1 MKQLLQLI
9 SIHLKEF
16 YREPGII
23 FWAILF
29 PILMAWGLGAAFS
42 KQDELIRTVAVV
54 DINNNFNKDER
65 LIKVGNGFTFNKG
78 NQVVQQIG
86 NDKLGLTTYRFQK
99 STWEEAILM
108 LKRGKVSLIMEQVAD
123 SVNYHFDPIN
133 PEAQLSYLQINSF
146 INDRSTAFKT
156 TNISPLT
163 QTGTRYVDFLVPGL
177 MAMGI
182 MMSCMWGISYA
193 LIDKRMKKLMRRMVA
208 TPMKKV
214 NFLIAQF
221 IARLLLNLMESG
233 LLFLFAYLYFDLY
246 IEGSVLALAVMIIA
260 GNLAFTGIAIL
271 ASSRTSNTQ
280 VGNGLINVVVM
291 PMMILSGIF
300 FSYHNFPDWAVSI
313 IQKLPLT
320 ILADNIRSVFLE
332 GAGLTQI
339 LIPTLVLVAF
349 GLVTFGAGMRIYKW
363 Y

>member
-1 MKQLLQLI
+1 MKQLLNLI
-9 SIHLKEF
+9 KIHLKEF

-42 KQDELIRTVAVV
+42 KKDELIRTIALVNKNDDQAIKSLKPGEPLLF
-54 DINNNFNKDER
+54 DDNNR
-65 LIKVGNGFTFNKG
+65 ATF
-78 NQVVQQIG
+78 QIG
-86 NDKLGLTTYRFQK
+86 NEQLGVTTYRLQQ

-108 LKRGKVSLIMEQVAD
+108 LKRGKVSLILEQKKGGLE
-123 SVNYHFDPIN
+123 YHFDPIN
-133 PEAQLSYLQINSF
+133 PEAQLSQLQISAY
-146 INDRSTAFKT
+146 INNKSSVGG
-156 TNISPLT
+156 NEQISPLT

-182 MMSCMWGISYA
+182 MMSCMWGISYS

-208 TPMKKV
+208 TPMKKA

-221 IARLLLNLMESG
+221 VARLLLNLMESG

-246 IEGSVLALAVMIIA
+246 IDGNPLALIIMIIV
-260 GNLAFTGIAIL
+260 GNFAFTGIAIL
-271 ASSRTSNTQ
+271 ISSRTSNTQ
-280 VGNGLINVVVM
+280 IGNGLINVVVM

-300 FSYHNFPDWAVSI
+300 FSYHNFPDWMVSI

-320 ILADNIRSVFLE
+320 ILADTIRGIFLE
-332 GAGLTQI
+332 GAGLAEI
-339 LIPTLVLVAF
+339 LTPVLVLLAIS
-349 GLVTFGAGMRIYKW
+349 LVTFTTGLKVYKW